1 MAAVVPPSRGLRN
14 KDLRSMRVSRLLA
27 PAGLGLLLGCSCVHA
42 ADFQVSRLDD
52 SNPPQPGMLRAA
64 VAAANA
70 APGADRIF
78 IPLNGTVSLSAGEL
92 VITDALEIQGLGPA
106 ATGIDPGGASRA
118 LSIIGDINHPDAVNV
133 VLRGLSFSGGNSG
146 NTGGGAVGVLDF
158 AKARV
163 ENCLFAGNSAQ
174 ASGGALYVYQS
185 QLTLLDSVLR
195 ENAAAD
201 VGGALAVEES
211 HVRVERSVFRANDAA
226 FGGAVGATGVN
237 SRFDLIASRI
247 ENNTAANS
255 GGGVALA
262 VPDVGIVA
270 STFSGNAAEF
280 AGGGVYLLGVAD
292 AGTLLVQNST
302 LSGNTVRHEAG
313 HGSGLALEHGRL
325 QLRNSTVAYNG
336 APAATAGDGIGGGV
350 YVAEGGHTL
359 ELISTL
365 VAGNTRA
372 SGIASE
378 LSRATGIDG
387 PPSVLS
393 ARRSLVQVAPAAGV
407 LNGSNSDNRFDVD
420 PLLQPLADNGGL
432 TPVHALGVGSPAC
445 EHGEDTTSLTS
456 DQRGAPFAR
465 RYGEVDIGAFEYR
478 ADTIFHGDFEIHPQ
492 GEYGCSRR

>member
-1 MAAVVPPSRGLRN
+1 
-14 KDLRSMRVSRLLA
+14 MRVSRLLA

-78 IPLNGTVSLSAGEL
+78 IPLTGTVALSAGEL
-92 VITDALEIQGLGPA
+92 VITDALEIQGQGPA
-106 ATGIDPGGASRA
+106 ATGISPGGASRA
-118 LSIIGDINHPDAVNV
+118 LSVIGDINHPDAVNV

-146 NTGGGAVGVLDF
+146 NTGGGAVAVLDF

-163 ENCLFAGNSAQ
+163 ENCLFAGNHAQ

-195 ENAAAD
+195 ENSAAD
-201 VGGALAVEES
+201 VGGALAAEES
-211 HVRVERSVFRANDAA
+211 QVHVERSVFRANDAA
-226 FGGAVGATGVN
+226 FGGGIGAVGVT
-237 SRFDLIASRI
+237 SHFDLIASRV

-255 GGGVALA
+255 GGGAALSI
-262 VPDVGIVA
+262 PDAAITA
-270 STFSGNAAEF
+270 STLSGNAAEF
-280 AGGGVYLLGVAD
+280 AGGGVYLLGVTD
-292 AGTLLVQNST
+292 AGALRVQNST
-302 LSGNTVRHEAG
+302 LSGNTVQHEAG

-325 QLRNSTVAYNG
+325 QLRNSTVAYNR
-336 APAATAGDGIGGGV
+336 APAVVAAGDGIGGGV
-350 YVAEGGHTL
+350 YVGEGGHTL
-359 ELISTL
+359 ELISTI
-365 VAGNTRA
+365 VAGNTRGN
-372 SGIASE
+372 GIASE
-378 LSRATGIDG
+378 LSRGVDIDG

-407 LNGSNSDNRFDVD
+407 LNGSNSDNLFDTD

-432 TPVHALGVGSPAC
+432 TPLHALGVGSPAC